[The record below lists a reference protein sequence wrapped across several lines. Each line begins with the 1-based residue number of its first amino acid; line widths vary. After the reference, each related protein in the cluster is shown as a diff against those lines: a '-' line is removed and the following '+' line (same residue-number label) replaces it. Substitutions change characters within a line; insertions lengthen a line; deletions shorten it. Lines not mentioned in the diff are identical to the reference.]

1 MTDQGI
7 LARQL
12 ARWAPGMVGTQHNG
26 HLPESQPWW
35 GVGWRWGSGGGRE
48 RVEKNLTEGR
58 EEWRRDRSHI
68 KRFMPATTPRS
79 LNIRFYLI
87 LWSKLPTSVC
97 TDRAMFTDMMETVS
111 EVTERAEW
119 TANRFPMLTQKREEF
134 PGTLQGVL
142 CTLLTR
148 AVGICHGDG
157 IQSRLPQSRS
167 PKTVP
172 EACLPRVFR
181 RRKPDVD
188 GRVKGL
194 DYLPPCPAP
203 LRKESYFTDLNVFDM
218 AKMFILSAIS
228 K

>member
-1 MTDQGI
+1 
-7 LARQL
+7 
-12 ARWAPGMVGTQHNG
+12 
-26 HLPESQPWW
+26 
-35 GVGWRWGSGGGRE
+35 
-48 RVEKNLTEGR
+48 
-58 EEWRRDRSHI
+58 
-68 KRFMPATTPRS
+68 
-79 LNIRFYLI
+79 
-87 LWSKLPTSVC
+87 
-97 TDRAMFTDMMETVS
+97 MFTDMIETVS
-111 EVTERAEW
+111 EVTELAEW
-119 TANRFPMLTQKREEF
+119 MANRFPMLTQKREES

-142 CTLLTR
+142 CTVLTR

-157 IQSRLPQSRS
+157 IQSWLPQSRS

-194 DYLPPCPAP
+194 DHLFFHLFHLFFHHL
-203 LRKESYFTDLNVFDM
+203 LRRESSFTDLNVLDM